1 MSLIKTM
8 DGPDIR
14 LPISGQEPELD
25 IRIVKF
31 DIRSYNVSRGSGKCT
46 VCCSAVT
53 RYCMS
58 RRLLPFSSSDSLHKN
73 GLYFLD
79 IQHVLT

>member
-1 MSLIKTM
+1 MRTIYKMSLIKTM

-31 DIRSYNVSRGSGKCT
+31 DIRSYNESRGSGKCT
-46 VCCSAVT
+46 VCCYQILYVQKTVAIFIE
-53 RYCMS
+53 
-58 RRLLPFSSSDSLHKN
+58 RLA
-73 GLYFLD
+73 
-79 IQHVLT
+79 T